1 MDSVTEENVAHIIA
15 ERDSA
20 QTELD
25 ILLATSL
32 SQMWMGELNTLER
45 EYDAY
50 KVKRE
55 QIQAGTGGSK
65 IKIKAK
71 GPKPATKKVA

>member
-15 ERDSA
+15 DRDSA
-20 QTELD
+20 QKELD

-32 SQMWMGELNTLER
+32 SQMWMGELDTLER

-55 QIQAGTGGSK
+55 QIQSVGGKMKVKVSK
-65 IKIKAK
+65 ANKK
-71 GPKPATKKVA
+71 GV